1 MFLVDCQT
9 DQNFSH
15 FLWHLNHKSFIEE
28 LLLTNDQ
35 SCDTWPLLDFV
46 PLVIL
51 VAICFEVFQASN
63 AMKWRS
69 NFAFFQNY
77 KSHFLQQFNKYFR
90 VRQGKI
96 HFQYHIVGP
105 ERKYWKWI
113 SIHFLPPI
121 NHIWPPGANISCSP
135 KKMISFIKY
144 QTNSLGDQFFN
155 CETWKFV
162 SQFWT
167 VKRQFWAG
175 KGIIF
180 SGEKAILCSFL
191 IIKIN
196 DICKKGNNVM
206 YHSTPDK
213 YNPVCNT
220 KSTLDLN
227 ELRIVFFNKC
237 VGGRWGVNVCP
248 DDWSTGKIN
257 KDKLA

>member
-51 VAICFEVFQASN
+51 VAICFEVLQASN

-135 KKMISFIKY
+135 KNDIFHQMSNKQSWRPIFQLWDVKICEPI
-144 QTNSLGDQFFN
+144 LN
-155 CETWKFV
+155 C
-162 SQFWT
+162 
-167 VKRQFWAG
+167 
-175 KGIIF
+175 
-180 SGEKAILCSFL
+180 EKAILSWQRDNFQRW
-191 IIKIN
+191 
-196 DICKKGNNVM
+196 KGHFMLVSDYQNQR
-206 YHSTPDK
+206 HLQK
-213 YNPVCNT
+213 G
-220 KSTLDLN
+220 
-227 ELRIVFFNKC
+227 E
-237 VGGRWGVNVCP
+237 
-248 DDWSTGKIN
+248 
-257 KDKLA
+257 

>member
-1 MFLVDCQT
+1 MLWREVHNFSAVTSVVEALSTFQGSIVAIVTYYLLDIQQTSASFNISLDRDHKHEKLRRKLFGIGKYHFDKFGGKPRRMFLVDCQT

-155 CETWKFV
+155 CET
-162 SQFWT
+162 
-167 VKRQFWAG
+167 
-175 KGIIF
+175 
-180 SGEKAILCSFL
+180 
-191 IIKIN
+191 
-196 DICKKGNNVM
+196 
-206 YHSTPDK
+206 
-213 YNPVCNT
+213 
-220 KSTLDLN
+220 
-227 ELRIVFFNKC
+227 
-237 VGGRWGVNVCP
+237 
-248 DDWSTGKIN
+248 
-257 KDKLA
+257 

>member
-135 KKMISFIKY
+135 KNDIFHQMSNKQSWRPIFQLWDVKICEPI
-144 QTNSLGDQFFN
+144 LN
-155 CETWKFV
+155 C
-162 SQFWT
+162 
-167 VKRQFWAG
+167 
-175 KGIIF
+175 
-180 SGEKAILCSFL
+180 EKAILSWQRDNFQRW
-191 IIKIN
+191 
-196 DICKKGNNVM
+196 KGHFMLVSDYQNQR
-206 YHSTPDK
+206 HLQK
-213 YNPVCNT
+213 
-220 KSTLDLN
+220 
-227 ELRIVFFNKC
+227 
-237 VGGRWGVNVCP
+237 
-248 DDWSTGKIN
+248 GK
-257 KDKLA
+257 

>member
-77 KSHFLQQFNKYFR
+77 KSHFLQHFNKYFR

-135 KKMISFIKY
+135 KNDIFHQMSNKQSWRPIFQLWDVKICEPI
-144 QTNSLGDQFFN
+144 LN
-155 CETWKFV
+155 C
-162 SQFWT
+162 
-167 VKRQFWAG
+167 
-175 KGIIF
+175 
-180 SGEKAILCSFL
+180 EKAILSWQRDNFQRW
-191 IIKIN
+191 
-196 DICKKGNNVM
+196 KGHFMLVSDYQNQR
-206 YHSTPDK
+206 HLQK
-213 YNPVCNT
+213 
-220 KSTLDLN
+220 
-227 ELRIVFFNKC
+227 
-237 VGGRWGVNVCP
+237 
-248 DDWSTGKIN
+248 GK
-257 KDKLA
+257 